1 MNVQEVRDHV
11 RIQEWVE
18 LIKERSASGMTI
30 RDWCESKG
38 LSENQYYYWLRKIR
52 KTACTALESRSDL
65 TPQIKGEPPAFA
77 QINVMPDACPTGS
90 DTGISIHLKHADI
103 HIGSD
108 VGRRQ
113 LETVMKEVL
122 HAE

>member
-65 TPQIKGEPPAFA
+65 TPQIKGGAPCIRADQCHARCLSHRIGYRDLDPFE
-77 QINVMPDACPTGS
+77 ACGYPYR
-90 DTGISIHLKHADI
+90 K
-103 HIGSD
+103 
-108 VGRRQ
+108 
-113 LETVMKEVL
+113 
-122 HAE
+122 